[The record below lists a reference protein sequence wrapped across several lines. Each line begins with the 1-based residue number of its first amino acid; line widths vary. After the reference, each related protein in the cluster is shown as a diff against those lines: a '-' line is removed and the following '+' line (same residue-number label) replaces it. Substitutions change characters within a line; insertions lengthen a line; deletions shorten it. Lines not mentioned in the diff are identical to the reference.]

1 VPERVLRQ
9 VLPLRV
15 QVREPEQVQRV
26 LPQRVLPQRVLP
38 QRVRVQVQELQVL
51 QVPRKAQAER
61 TAVHKRGS

>member
-1 VPERVLRQ
+1 MPREPVQQELLVPLRQ

-15 QVREPEQVQRV
+15 QVREPEQEQRV
-26 LPQRVLPQRVLP
+26 LPQRE
-38 QRVRVQVQELQVL
+38 RVQVQELQVL

>member
-1 VPERVLRQ
+1 MQEQALR

-26 LPQRVLPQRVLP
+26 LPQRE
-38 QRVRVQVQELQVL
+38 RVQVQELQVL

>member
-1 VPERVLRQ
+1 MPREPDQQELLVPLRQ

-26 LPQRVLPQRVLP
+26 LPQRE
-38 QRVRVQVQELQVL
+38 RVQVQELQVL

>member
-1 VPERVLRQ
+1 MPERVLRQ

-26 LPQRVLPQRVLP
+26 LPLRVQ
-38 QRVRVQVQELQVL
+38 VQVQELQVL
-51 QVPRKAQAER
+51 QVARKALAER